1 MNKCVNPKWLVIL
14 LIAISCNSVG
24 FANEPQSLEYKLK
37 ALYIVRLA
45 KFITWP
51 ENPQKNS
58 FRICIDSS
66 DKVAVQLRKTTETE
80 INGRKL
86 EIIDPPS
93 DYTITQCDFLYLSEG
108 KVDLSLA
115 YFPIFTIS
123 SQADFAEQGGMIE
136 FYIDLGKVRMKANLA
151 AANKAGIKLS
161 SKLIRLLKT
170 VKQREERNE

>member
-1 MNKCVNPKWLVIL
+1 MNKCVNQIWLVIL
-14 LIAISCNSVG
+14 LIAITCNSVS

-58 FRICIDSS
+58 FVVCIEAG
-66 DKVAVQLRKTTETE
+66 DKVAIQLRKTTETE

-93 DYTITQCDFLYLSEG
+93 GSSITQCDFLYLSRG
-108 KVDLSLA
+108 KVDSYLA
-115 YFPIFTIS
+115 HTPVFTLS
-123 SQADFAEQGGMIE
+123 SQANFAEQGGMIE
-136 FYIDLGKVRMKANLA
+136 FYIDLGKVRMKANLLA
-151 AANKAGIKLS
+151 INKAGIKLS
-161 SKLIRLLKT
+161 SKLIRLLKI
-170 VKQREERNE
+170 VKTTGETK